1 MSSILNKISYLREL
15 SLPFNCYETGHTW
28 TPSCTD
34 AALTIGA
41 TTFREAL
48 KIYGSLYV
56 VSQIFSWKFD
66 LKTFRKT
73 LESTLT
79 SSCFLSF
86 NAFSF
91 ISIFCG
97 IRRIMGKFYYLHCA
111 YIPAFTASFLAILI
125 ERESRRQPLALYVIN
140 IASET
145 IFRMLVTRGYTQPL
159 PQGEVLIFSL
169 TMGVLMYV
177 IRKNG
182 FSKDL
187 VGMGMRFLLGSE
199 EVKLQSNSEHLDPCK
214 MKHNVIKALNQ
225 KKINGKPL
233 PLNNTAVNFATNF
246 ATFISSVFQQGRKQL
261 GQTPLVNF
269 LKTHPHHHSCPH
281 AFSCPSYILKGF
293 LQPFLVGYSART
305 AMHIFS
311 SFQHIIKNP
320 SLILRLLTNKQNLS
334 VGLSV
339 GGFFGIFKLVSCL
352 LRWVHNKDS
361 EWHAIPAGLL
371 AGLTMLI
378 NPNSTVALYLAW
390 KAVEIVYTIG
400 VKKRVLPSIPGSILI
415 LYAASTALLF
425 YAAFMEPHNL
435 KPTYIRFLNRLTDN
449 RLELINRHVMDVFGT
464 HASKMYHDFWPDLD
478 PRYTSR
484 AFQETILVWLA
495 GSPER

>member
-34 AALTIGA
+34 AALTVGA

-56 VSQIFSWKFD
+56 VSQVFSWKFD
-66 LKTFRKT
+66 LRTLRKT
-73 LESTLT
+73 IESTLI

-97 IRRIMGKFYYLHCA
+97 IRKIMGKFYYLHCA
-111 YIPAFTASFLAILI
+111 YIPAFTGSFLAILI
-125 ERESRRQPLALYVIN
+125 ERESRRQPLALYVLN

-145 IFRMLVTRGYTQPL
+145 IFRMLVTRGYAQPI

-169 TMGVLMYV
+169 TMGILMYV
-177 IRKNG
+177 IRKKG

-187 VGMGMRFLLGSE
+187 VGIGMRFLLGSE
-199 EVKLQSNSEHLDPCK
+199 EAKLSNSGYLDPCK
-214 MKHNVIKALNQ
+214 MKHNVVEALN
-225 KKINGKPL
+225 KKKKGKPL
-233 PLNNTAVNFATNF
+233 LLNNTAVNFATKF
-246 ATFISSVFQQGRKQL
+246 ATFISSVFQQGRKSL
-261 GQTPLVNF
+261 SQTSLVNC
-269 LKTHPHHHSCPH
+269 LKTHPCHNSCPH
-281 AFSCPSYILKGF
+281 AFSCPFYILKGF
-293 LQPFLVGYSART
+293 LQPFLLGYSAR
-305 AMHIFS
+305 AVVHVFS
-311 SFQHIIKNP
+311 SFQRIIKNP
-320 SLILRLLTNKQNLS
+320 SLILKLVTNKQNLS

-371 AGLTMLI
+371 AGLSMI
-378 NPNSTVALYLAW
+378 IYPNSTVALYLAW

-400 VKKRVLPSIPGSILI
+400 IEKRVLPSIPGSILI

-478 PRYTSR
+478 FRYTSR

-495 GSPER
+495 GSPEH